1 MADELAGSVATRM
14 PRLKGETAGASHVFA
29 QVPVF
34 RPLRS
39 DAYEALREAIL
50 LGRLRPGERI
60 VEAEIARQ
68 MGISRGPIREA
79 VRQLEQEE
87 LVEYHP
93 RRGVVVARLTHEAV
107 QDTYA
112 VRAELDGFAARLAA
126 ARIRRR
132 PSRTPGRSARHDAPA
147 GARGRQRG
155 RCCIPTWSST
165 ATSIPWRGNGVLLRA
180 WTSLGPHA
188 WTLFSGI
195 QVRGYSLSDLA
206 ERHLPIVEALRTRD
220 PVTAERTAREHTL
233 EIARNVLDH
242 LDESMLDRAP
252 VPLHD
257 PSVPLVPPI
266 TRRPSRGSPSRAAPE
281 QSPAP
286 RGKEDRAMGRPR
298 LIDLTMEIYQGMPT
312 YPSVAKPFVHELE
325 NHEQMA
331 RSTGAWQYR
340 PHATRPTTA

>member
-1 MADELAGSVATRM
+1 MADNLADSFVTSPPWHEGDAKTATPIVAHL
-14 PRLKGETAGASHVFA
+14 PK
-29 QVPVF
+29 F

-50 LGRLRPGERI
+50 LRRLRPGQRI

-79 VRQLEQEE
+79 VRQLEQED

-93 RRGVVVARLTHEAV
+93 RRGVVVRRLTREAA

-126 ARIRRR
+126 DRISDDEIALLDDLLAGMRRR
-132 PSRTPGRSARHDAPA
+132 AREGDNDGLLNTDVEFHRFIYTVANN
-147 GARGRQRG
+147 R
-155 RCCIPTWSST
+155 
-165 ATSIPWRGNGVLLRA
+165 VLLRA

-206 ERHLPIVEALRTRD
+206 ERHMPIVEALRTRD
-220 PVTAERTAREHTL
+220 PVASERAAKEHTL

-242 LDESMLDRAP
+242 LDNTALNLAD
-252 VPLHD
+252 D
-257 PSVPLVPPI
+257 
-266 TRRPSRGSPSRAAPE
+266 
-281 QSPAP
+281 
-286 RGKEDRAMGRPR
+286 
-298 LIDLTMEIYQGMPT
+298 
-312 YPSVAKPFVHELE
+312 
-325 NHEQMA
+325 A
-331 RSTGAWQYR
+331 RHMSQT
-340 PHATRPTTA
+340 